1 MIFPE
6 TGYTPANL
14 RSLLNQRRL
23 TREDA
28 ARLLG
33 VKVRAVHRW
42 CADQSTPSH
51 RDMSL
56 QAFQTLLEIAMRDQT
71 NWLQFPPT
79 HLFGTR
85 RNPMTSGVSHFNPVN
100 LTSTSSST
108 KKAWPLQGG

>member
-1 MIFPE
+1 MEAGHQADQVIFPE

-14 RSLLNQRRL
+14 RALLNQRRL

-42 CADQSTPSH
+42 CADPGTPSH

-71 NWLQFPPT
+71 N
-79 HLFGTR
+79 
-85 RNPMTSGVSHFNPVN
+85 
-100 LTSTSSST
+100 
-108 KKAWPLQGG
+108 